1 MKQLD
6 MGLAAF
12 EVVNVMSK
20 FEHLGQSKS
29 KSKA

>member
-6 MGLAAF
+6 MGLAVLK
-12 EVVNVMSK
+12 VVNVMSK

-29 KSKA
+29 KSEA